1 MMEAAM
7 GKMSRQARELGQVVV
22 DVATS
27 GEATLSLGT
36 VETPIGR
43 FGAVFTEQGLGRL
56 TFPDEPLAEC
66 EVWAR
71 RWSPRARRVEDG
83 PWLRLLREQLTAY
96 FRGDLQQFA
105 LPVDLRG
112 TPFQLRVWEALGGIG
127 YGELRSYAQIA
138 AEIGLPTAVRAVG
151 AANGANPVPIV
162 VPCHRVIGTRG
173 TLTGYGGGL
182 DLKATLL
189 RLEGVAL

>member
-1 MMEAAM
+1 M
-7 GKMSRQARELGQVVV
+7 GKTSRQARELGQVVV
-22 DVATS
+22 GAARS

-43 FGAVFTEQGLGRL
+43 FGAVFTERGLGRL
-56 TFPDEPLAEC
+56 TFSDEPLAEC
-66 EVWAR
+66 EAWAR
-71 RWSPRARRVEDG
+71 RWAPRARRVEDE
-83 PWLRLLREQLTAY
+83 PRLGLLGEQLTAY
-96 FRGDLQQFA
+96 LRGELRELT

-112 TPFQLRVWEALGGIG
+112 TPFQLRVWEALRGIG
-127 YGELRSYAQIA
+127 YGEVRSYARVA

-182 DLKATLL
+182 DLKAALL